1 MTLPIPHRREVPP
14 REPVAAL
21 PAIERKADLVF
32 EGGGV
37 KGIALVGTALALA
50 DNGYSFARI
59 AGSSA
64 GAIVGA
70 IIAAMEKSGEPL
82 SRANDVMRTLDY
94 TRMLDRRGASK
105 AFRWW
110 PTAANA
116 LGILFNKG
124 MHPGGYLQDW
134 TRGVLAD
141 LGVRNFGDLRF
152 HDPGSA
158 FTANKSYRLVV
169 TASDLS
175 RQRLM
180 YLPWDLAAYG
190 LHADKFSV
198 ARAVRASSA
207 IPFMFEPVRLRSK
220 FGTSTLL
227 DGSILRSYPIEIFD
241 RHDGKP
247 SRWPTIGIRLS
258 SPAGDRTPAKPVTG
272 PVSLISS
279 LIYTTVDSTQ
289 IRHVSD
295 PLDVERSIFA
305 KPRGVR
311 WTDFDLTPRQRESLY
326 EAGYAAGLKWIKK
339 HPGGAPSPQPVTN
352 TGQVDLV

>member
-1 MTLPIPHRREVPP
+1 MTSPTPETVAPIT
-14 REPVAAL
+14 VAK
-21 PAIERKADLVF
+21 RKADLVF

-37 KGIALVGTALALA
+37 KGIALVGTVVALA
-50 DNGYSFARI
+50 DNGYSFERV

-64 GAIVGA
+64 GALVGA
-70 IIAAMEKSGEPL
+70 IIAAMEKAGEPL
-82 SRANDVMRTLDY
+82 GRADDIMRTLDY

-110 PTAANA
+110 PSAANA

-124 MHPGGYLQDW
+124 MYQGGYLQDW

-141 LGVRNFGDLRF
+141 LGVHRFGDFRF
-152 HDPGSA
+152 PDPGSA
-158 FTANKSYRLVV
+158 FAPDKSYRLVV

-180 YLPWDLAAYG
+180 YLPWDLDAYG
-190 LHADKFSV
+190 LDPNKFSV

-207 IPFMFEPVRLRSK
+207 IPFMFEPVRLKST
-220 FGTSTLL
+220 FGTSTLV

-258 SPAGDRTPAKPVTG
+258 SPAGDRAPAKDVTG
-272 PVSLISS
+272 PVSLIQS

-295 PLDVERSIFA
+295 PVDVERSIFA

-311 WTDFDLTPRQRESLY
+311 WTDFDLTADQQQGLY
-326 EAGYAAGLKWIKK
+326 ESGYAAGLKWIKK
-339 HPGGAPSPQPVTN
+339 HPDGAPSPAPIDV
-352 TGQVDLV
+352 V